1 MKTTGVMAQ
10 KKKQNS
16 VGQYKCGDCANVN
29 VVTEQHT
36 MSVFGKPTLGRCLYY
51 TEGKYCVLLS
61 QTGCEH
67 FKSKN

>member
-1 MKTTGVMAQ
+1 MAQ

-16 VGQYKCGDCANVN
+16 TGKGICGDCAHVN

-36 MSVFGKPTLGRCLYY
+36 MSVFGNPTLGRCSYY

-61 QTGCEH
+61 QAGCEH
-67 FKSKN
+67 FKYKNHNV